1 MLMLFTKKRLF
12 ILFFVLD
19 YLFVCWLAGLILFGL
34 YIRDLPVD
42 DKQNTDAIIV
52 LTGGR
57 NRITEGINL
66 LNQKRAPVLF
76 ISGVSQDVKIGDL
89 EQKLSIYADDESQ
102 IVLGYKAT
110 NTIENASEV
119 AEWIKQNDI
128 KSVRLVTSNY
138 HIPRSIAELEAYHLP
153 IQVIIHPV
161 YSTYVKKDWWKHWG
175 SFKLIA
181 TEYNKYLFVLARNLF
196 R

>member
-1 MLMLFTKKRLF
+1 MLFTKKKLV
-12 ILFFVLD
+12 ILFVIIGCLLSF
-19 YLFVCWLAGLILFGL
+19 WLAGLIWFGF
-34 YIRDLPVD
+34 YIRNLPVD
-42 DKQNTDAIIV
+42 EEKNTDAIVV

-66 LNQKRAPVLF
+66 LNQKRAPILF
-76 ISGVSQDVKIGDL
+76 ISGVSQDVKIGEL
-89 EQKLSIYADDESQ
+89 EKRLSVYADDESR

-119 AEWIKQNDI
+119 SEWIKQNDI

-138 HIPRSIAELEAYHLP
+138 HIPRSIAELETYHLP
-153 IQVIIHPV
+153 IQIIIHPV
-161 YSTYVKKDWWKHWG
+161 YSKYVKKEWWKHWG

-181 TEYNKYLFVLARNLF
+181 TEYNKFLFVTVRNLF
-196 R
+196 H

>member
-1 MLMLFTKKRLF
+1 QSRNDMIVK
-12 ILFFVLD
+12 
-19 YLFVCWLAGLILFGL
+19 
-34 YIRDLPVD
+34 IRTVD
-42 DKQNTDAIIV
+42 EEKNTDAIVV

-66 LNQKRAPVLF
+66 LNQKRAPILF
-76 ISGVSQDVKIGDL
+76 ISGVSQDVKIGEL
-89 EQKLSIYADDESQ
+89 EKRLSVYADDESR

-119 AEWIKQNDI
+119 SDWIKQNDI

-138 HIPRSIAELEAYHLP
+138 HIPRSIAELETYHLP
-153 IQVIIHPV
+153 IQIIIHPV
-161 YSTYVKKDWWKHWG
+161 YSKYVKKEWWKHWG

-181 TEYNKYLFVLARNLF
+181 TEYNKFLFVTVRNLF
-196 R
+196 H

>member
-1 MLMLFTKKRLF
+1 MLFAKKRLI
-12 ILFFVLD
+12 ILLILVNCL
-19 YLFVCWLAGLILFGL
+19 LVCWLAGLIWFGL
-34 YIRDLPVD
+34 YIGDLPVD
-42 DKQNTDAIIV
+42 REKNTDAIVV

-57 NRITEGINL
+57 HRITEGINL
-66 LNQKRAPVLF
+66 LNQKRAPILF
-76 ISGVSQDVKIGDL
+76 ISGVLHNVTIGDL
-89 EQKLSIYADDESQ
+89 EQKLSIYANDESQ

-110 NTIENASEV
+110 NTIENASEI

-153 IQVIIHPV
+153 IQIVIHPV
-161 YSTYVKKDWWKHWG
+161 YSEYVKKNWWKHWG

-181 TEYNKYLFVLARNLF
+181 TEYNKFLFVTIRNLF
-196 R
+196 H

>member
-1 MLMLFTKKRLF
+1 MLFTKKKLV
-12 ILFFVLD
+12 ILFVIIDCLLSF
-19 YLFVCWLAGLILFGL
+19 WLAGLIWFGF
-34 YIRDLPVD
+34 YICNLPVD
-42 DKQNTDAIIV
+42 EEKNTDAIVV

-66 LNQKRAPVLF
+66 LNQKRAPILF

-89 EQKLSIYADDESQ
+89 EKRLSVYADDESR

-119 AEWIKQNDI
+119 SEWIKQNDI

-138 HIPRSIAELEAYHLP
+138 HIPRSIAELETYHLP
-153 IQVIIHPV
+153 IQIIIHPV
-161 YSTYVKKDWWKHWG
+161 YSKYVKKEWWKHWG

-181 TEYNKYLFVLARNLF
+181 TEYNKFLFVTVRNLF
-196 R
+196 H

>member
-1 MLMLFTKKRLF
+1 MLFTKKKLV
-12 ILFFVLD
+12 ILFVIIDCLWSF
-19 YLFVCWLAGLILFGL
+19 WLAGLIWFGF
-34 YIRDLPVD
+34 YIRNLPVD
-42 DKQNTDAIIV
+42 EEKNTDAIVV

-66 LNQKRAPVLF
+66 LNQKRAPILF

-89 EQKLSIYADDESQ
+89 EKRLSVYADDESR

-119 AEWIKQNDI
+119 SEWIKQNDI

-138 HIPRSIAELEAYHLP
+138 HIPRSIAELETYHLP
-153 IQVIIHPV
+153 IQIIIHPV
-161 YSTYVKKDWWKHWG
+161 YSKYVKKEWWKHWG

-181 TEYNKYLFVLARNLF
+181 TEYNKFLFVTVRNLF
-196 R
+196 H